1 MNPPIEPNPTAPI
14 AGSVTTPNPATKLTK
29 LDAANALVTLHGFIG
44 RSQLSAIGHA
54 CYGEEQQ
61 FFFHKLVALAGI
73 VTSMPRTYQ
82 TNGQGDEA
90 VVYLHYFG
98 AGNCDWYITEA
109 DSNEDGEGQHQAFG
123 LADLGY
129 GGELGYISIAELI
142 QLNMELDL
150 YFKPCTLA
158 ELKSQRSGI
167 Q

>member
-1 MNPPIEPNPTAPI
+1 MNPTLEVSPTA
-14 AGSVTTPNPATKLTK
+14 ATASSVPTPTPATK

-61 FFFHKLVALAGI
+61 FFINKLVELAG
-73 VTSMPRTYQ
+73 VVSSMPKSYETD
-82 TNGQGDEA
+82 GQSDNA
-90 VVYLHYFG
+90 TVYLHYFG
-98 AGNCDWYITEA
+98 AGNCDWYIIEA
-109 DSNEDGEGQHQAFG
+109 DTNEDGEGQHQAFG

-142 QLNMELDL
+142 QLNIELDL